1 VVDGCEVSLFG
12 RPDHLDVPTVASR
25 QALIHS
31 NKENDMTIT
40 PTTLFRASGV
50 AASVAGLIFVGVQ
63 INHPHLDATSITTT
77 DVMARNFLKMLM
89 AALALAGITG
99 MYLRQVTKIGVLGL
113 LGYVL
118 FAVGFL
124 SIFGT
129 EFVAA
134 LVLPSIAHSSTAYV
148 NDVIA
153 AANNGT
159 ANGDIGLMQ
168 TAILF
173 TGIAYLA
180 GGFIFGIALFRANVL
195 ARWPAV
201 LLALG
206 TLATIATGMVPQYER
221 LFPLPTGLALVGLG
235 YSLWRQQRTPAAPS
249 ILNSV
254 SLQLDAVGAK

>member
-1 VVDGCEVSLFG
+1 
-12 RPDHLDVPTVASR
+12 
-25 QALIHS
+25 
-31 NKENDMTIT
+31 MTIT
-40 PTTLFRASGV
+40 PTTLFRAAGV
-50 AASVAGLIFVGVQ
+50 AASVAGLIFIGVQ

-77 DVMARNFLKMLM
+77 DLMARNFLKMLM

-159 ANGDIGLMQ
+159 AKRAWCRSTKGCSLSRPAWPSSAS
-168 TAILF
+168 AIPCGASSVRQPLRPSSTLSACSSTRSVPSDRPRHSTPHPTESVGRMGAIRAGRPDRGPGHSRF
-173 TGIAYLA
+173 YAPFRTGWWSPVA
-180 GGFIFGIALFRANVL
+180 
-195 ARWPAV
+195 AR
-201 LLALG
+201 
-206 TLATIATGMVPQYER
+206 
-221 LFPLPTGLALVGLG
+221 
-235 YSLWRQQRTPAAPS
+235 
-249 ILNSV
+249 
-254 SLQLDAVGAK
+254 